1 MPHFLLMQNVLMVFS
16 APPPIPTI
24 TRSST
29 TRSWPTVERTATSPS
44 SVCPSRRKAAPRPST
59 PRWKAPFCTLHR
71 TVFPHHC
78 NLAPPLMTVTAKPHR
93 RNVPMAF
100 SFCGRLAQR
109 ILRKRKAGHPQ
120 VKAES
125 LSALPRKVVHSF
137 HPLLQRQRLKCKLLK
152 VYPNVNLLRPVTN

>member
-1 MPHFLLMQNVLMVFS
+1 MQNVLMVFS
-16 APPPIPTI
+16 VPPPIPTI

-44 SVCPSRRKAAPRPST
+44 SACPSRQKAARRPST
-59 PRWKAPFCTLHR
+59 PRWKARFCRLHR
-71 TVFPHHC
+71 TVFPHHH
-78 NLAPPLMTVTAKPHR
+78 NLVPPLITVTAKHHR
-93 RNVPMAF
+93 RNLPMAF

-125 LSALPRKVVHSF
+125 LSAPPRKVAQSF
-137 HPLLQRQRLKCKLLK
+137 HPLLQRQRLKSKVLK
-152 VYPNVNLLRPVTN
+152 VYPNVNLLHPVMN